1 MRRMRGILPG
11 SCHFHAS
18 PSAACAER
26 LASDPLSGKIITMK
40 IVSLVLK
47 FLPRYADSIK
57 AAVEAV
63 PGASVAADSGD
74 GRMIVLLEDG
84 PDHSVSDSII
94 KVHHIQQVMSIT
106 LSYEYS
112 DEAHALEEN

>member
-1 MRRMRGILPG
+1 
-11 SCHFHAS
+11 
-18 PSAACAER
+18 
-26 LASDPLSGKIITMK
+26 MK

-47 FLPRYADSIK
+47 FLPKHADAIK
-57 AAVEAV
+57 ATIKTVS
-63 PGASVAADSGD
+63 GASVAADSGD

-84 PDHSVSDSII
+84 PGYAVSDSILQ
-94 KVHHIQQVMSIT
+94 VHQIPQVMSVT

>member
-1 MRRMRGILPG
+1 
-11 SCHFHAS
+11 
-18 PSAACAER
+18 
-26 LASDPLSGKIITMK
+26 MK

-47 FLPRYADSIK
+47 FMPEHADAIK
-57 AAVEAV
+57 TAVETV
-63 PGASVAADSGD
+63 PGASVAADSGN

-84 PDHSVSDSII
+84 PDYAVPDSILQ
-94 KVHHIQQVMSIT
+94 VHQIPQVMSVT

>member
-1 MRRMRGILPG
+1 MRGILPG
-11 SCHFHAS
+11 SCYFHAI
-18 PSAACAER
+18 PVLFAARPA
-26 LASDPLSGKIITMK
+26 LTLFPGKTATMK

-47 FLPRYADSIK
+47 FLPEDAEVVRSV
-57 AAVEAV
+57 VESA
-63 PGASVAADSGD
+63 PGASVAVDNGD

-84 PDHSVSDSII
+84 SDYAVSDSILQI
-94 KVHHIQQVMSIT
+94 HQIPQVMSTT